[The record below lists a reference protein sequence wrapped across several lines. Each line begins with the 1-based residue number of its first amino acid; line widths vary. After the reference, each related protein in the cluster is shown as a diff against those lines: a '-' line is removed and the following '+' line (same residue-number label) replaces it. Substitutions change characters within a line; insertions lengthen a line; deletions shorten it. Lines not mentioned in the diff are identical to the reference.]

1 MSRDQPRILTEDR
14 DAPVFRILFVFGSR
28 GGDRG
33 IFNQVA
39 LDICVY
45 NRVKAA
51 ALRGRILVNGST
63 TFKAEVQFD
72 KKDMARNIIY
82 SSHRCMLDSIFCGK
96 TEGIESDT
104 PE

>member
-1 MSRDQPRILTEDR
+1 MVLLDRESQYTYSAKQFGFQRQAQGVSSGEGILINEL
-14 DAPVFRILFVFGSR
+14 A
-28 GGDRG
+28 
-33 IFNQVA
+33 
-39 LDICVY
+39 
-45 NRVKAA
+45 
-51 ALRGRILVNGST
+51 

-82 SSHRCMLDSIFCGK
+82 SSHRCMFDSIFCGK

>member
-1 MSRDQPRILTEDR
+1 MYQRHKRRIRQNASDR
-14 DAPVFRILFVFGSR
+14 KPEMGLMESVFANTGAYFSYRHSTPKK
-28 GGDRG
+28 G
-33 IFNQVA
+33 IAIN
-39 LDICVY
+39 
-45 NRVKAA
+45 K
-51 ALRGRILVNGST
+51 LVT
-63 TFKAEVQFD
+63 LEAEVQFD